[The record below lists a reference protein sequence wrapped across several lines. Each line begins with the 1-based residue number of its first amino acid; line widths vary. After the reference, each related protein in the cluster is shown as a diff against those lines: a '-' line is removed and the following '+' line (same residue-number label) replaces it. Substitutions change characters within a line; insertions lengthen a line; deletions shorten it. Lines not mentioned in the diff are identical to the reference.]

1 MGKGI
6 TDADIA
12 AEIAA
17 YLDAEYPDY
26 RAQGYVTTR
35 EMAIAWGVTMDK
47 AAKRLQ
53 RAVDDGKMEKVIDRS
68 RVAWWRL
75 KKE

>member
-1 MGKGI
+1 MAESI
-6 TDADIA
+6 TEADIA

-35 EMAIAWGVTMDK
+35 DMATAWGVTIEK
-47 AAKRLQ
+47 ANKRLE
-53 RAVDDGKMEKVIDRS
+53 RAYADGLMEKVIDRS
-68 RVAWWRL
+68 RWAWWK